1 MRGVIN
7 HIAINV
13 SDREVSNLFYTPIL
27 EWLGYEV
34 EEELDELT
42 VWVHK
47 GSGTAINIWDTK
59 EEHKKSEFNRHAIG
73 LNHIAFNAKTAKE
86 VDEFYELLQSIEAEI
101 LDPPAHYDEY
111 EKGYYAVFATDPD
124 GVKIEFTYTPSMY
137 AKKGEEN
144 TEEIT

>member
-27 EWLGYEV
+27 EWLGYVV

-86 VDEFYELLQSIEAEI
+86 VDEFIHQLKDIGVIIHKQDERFSSRGAVSTGDDDSSSAAIILQTY
-101 LDPPAHYDEY
+101 LDSL
-111 EKGYYAVFATDPD
+111 G
-124 GVKIEFTYTPSMY
+124 
-137 AKKGEEN
+137 
-144 TEEIT
+144 